1 MPKKASL
8 TNDPF
13 FLAVVSA
20 IEKKITEG
28 DRIARANKIE
38 LNDAQIL
45 SLLSKVT
52 GSARGKNAKPGPR
65 RSPRDQILTALAE
78 QLSLLRAS
86 IFEKKI
92 GPDGAETEVPL
103 ETDHWIAALKLVQKS
118 IRRATGHL
126 RGSRGFLDSLGIFIA
141 RTGPAGGTS

>member
-20 IEKKITEG
+20 IEKKIAEG
-28 DRIARANKIE
+28 DRIARAHKIE

-45 SLLSKVT
+45 SLLSKGAGT
-52 GSARGKNAKPGPR
+52 ARGKSTKTSAA

-78 QLSLLRAS
+78 QLALLRAS

-92 GPDGAETEVPL
+92 GPDGAEMEVPL
-103 ETDHWIAALKLVQKS
+103 ATGHWIAALKLVQKS

-141 RTGPAGGTS
+141 RAGAS

>member
-1 MPKKASL
+1 MPKSRL

-20 IEKKITEG
+20 IEKKISEG
-28 DRIARANKIE
+28 DRIARANQID

-45 SLLSKVT
+45 SLLTKVAGT
-52 GSARGKNAKPGPR
+52 ARGKVAKPSPR
-65 RSPRDQILTALAE
+65 RPPRDQILTALAE
-78 QLSLLRAS
+78 QLALLRAS

-92 GPDGAETEVPL
+92 GPDGAELEVPL
-103 ETDHWIAALKLVQKS
+103 ATAHWIAALKLVQKS

-141 RTGPAGGTS
+141 RTGSADGAS